1 MSYKYSRITFR
12 STTDISFWEW
22 PDEITQYVA
31 DTYDNTGLRESC
43 TVIVSNDG
51 LIQTRTSVWKDRA
64 SHIQFCND
72 PVLVHVWIM
81 RDSYNAEHDIVSFWQ
96 QDI

>member
-12 STTDISFWEW
+12 PTTDISFWEW

-31 DTYDNTGLRESC
+31 DTYDATGLRESC
-43 TVIVSNDG
+43 TVTVTDDG

-64 SHIQFCND
+64 SHIKFCND
-72 PVLVHVWIM
+72 PTLVHVWIM
-81 RDSYNAEHDIVSFWQ
+81 RDSYHAEHEILSFWQ
-96 QDI
+96 SNT